1 MVKKQ
6 KLTIDDL
13 VDNHLAIKKG
23 VLFNLIDVDEAK
35 EILRHTNYY
44 YKLGS
49 YRKNFTKR
57 TNDDTYINLDFA
69 YLVDLAKIDMQLRYV
84 IIKFCLDIEHS
95 LKTHVLNDITTSSE
109 DGYQIVEDFCN
120 WSGTNV
126 EDYIGFL
133 NSSIY
138 SKDMY
143 TKNHEHPSVWFL
155 VETFNFGNFSKF
167 IEFYYQRSG
176 NQYYEIP
183 SKILRYVKNIRNRA
197 AHNYPIIYDISEN
210 YQLTNKSQYVSRFA
224 SNIEGIS
231 RKSAAKRITNAKVHD
246 LIAMFILYGHCVKSP
261 FMKKYRLKD
270 IQEVLDR
277 CNSEKNKGF
286 YKSHAN
292 LEQVYI
298 FFCKVIDSCK
308 NEW

>member
-1 MVKKQ
+1 MSRKP

-13 VDNHLAIKKG
+13 VDNHLVKKKG
-23 VLFNLIDVDEAK
+23 MQFNLIDTSEAK
-35 EILRHTNYY
+35 QILAHTNYY

-57 TNDDTYINLDFA
+57 INDDTYINLEFA

-95 LKTHVLNDITTSSE
+95 LKTRILNDITNSTE
-109 DGYQIVEDFCN
+109 DGYKIVDDFCD
-120 WSGTNV
+120 WSKKNV
-126 EDYIGFL
+126 DDYIGFL

-143 TKNHEHPSVWFL
+143 VKNYDDPSIWFL
-155 VETFNFGNFSKF
+155 VETFNFGNFSRF
-167 IEFYYQRSG
+167 VEFYYERS
-176 NQYYEIP
+176 NNSFYEVP

-210 YQLTNKSQYVSRFA
+210 NQLSKTSKYVSQFSSRI
-224 SNIEGIS
+224 NGIS
-231 RKSAAKRITNAKVHD
+231 KKAASKRITNAKVHD
-246 LIAMFILYGHCVKSP
+246 LTAMFILYGHCVESS
-261 FMKKYRLKD
+261 FMKKYRLQD

-277 CNSEKNKGF
+277 CVSDKNKGF

-292 LEQVYI
+292 LKQVYN
-298 FFCKVIDSCK
+298 FFCKVVDTCK